1 MEPRKS
7 NRCAAI
13 ETRKQLQIKE
23 KEEADKQLDAD
34 PGPMLSAVLSNQP
47 QSLLKNLLSGE
58 KRKRGRPSKVK
69 ELLAS
74 PAIPSDQP
82 QSSTGLLPNLLL
94 GEKRKRGRPL
104 KVKEPL
110 ASSAILSNQPQSSKS
125 LLKLMPN
132 EKGKQG
138 KQLKSEEPV
147 ASPAPQLSEYEKQIQ
162 QNIEERKKVFAMM
175 VSGPKKEFLEALQ
188 ASASRKK
195 SVKRQRDSTE

>member
-162 QNIEERKKVFAMM
+162 QNIEERKKVFEMM

>member
-104 KVKEPL
+104 KV
-110 ASSAILSNQPQSSKS
+110 
-125 LLKLMPN
+125 
-132 EKGKQG
+132 
-138 KQLKSEEPV
+138 
-147 ASPAPQLSEYEKQIQ
+147 
-162 QNIEERKKVFAMM
+162 
-175 VSGPKKEFLEALQ
+175 
-188 ASASRKK
+188 
-195 SVKRQRDSTE
+195 